1 MNRSSEARCKSEE
14 MRGKVESLITSSST
28 ELSAAWAQTNRSFD
42 ERIAETEAARM
53 EAKHNVEKTNM
64 VTVLGLLQYLI
75 DQPLQEL
82 EDLDYNIKLLKHA
95 IREKA
100 NPLKV

>member
-1 MNRSSEARCKSEE
+1 M
-14 MRGKVESLITSSST
+14 ESLINTSAT

-64 VTVLGLLQYLI
+64 VTGVGLLQYLI
-75 DQPLQEL
+75 DQTRTFIKIQTIQGCL
-82 EDLDYNIKLLKHA
+82 DLIFG
-95 IREKA
+95 
-100 NPLKV
+100 